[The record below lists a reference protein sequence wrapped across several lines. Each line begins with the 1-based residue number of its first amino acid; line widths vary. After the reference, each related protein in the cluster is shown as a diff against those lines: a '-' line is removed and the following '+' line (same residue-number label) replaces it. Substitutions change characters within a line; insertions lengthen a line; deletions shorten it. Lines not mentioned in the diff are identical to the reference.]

1 MDTLKNAKAK
11 LASANKDIVGFISAF
26 VDEHSFVETDAF
38 VCSENPVGE
47 AVGEGVVTG
56 FATINDKSVCLF
68 VTNPKVLKGSIGE
81 RSAKKIVRLIKN
93 AIAMRKPLIAV
104 WDTAGARF
112 AEGIAA
118 LEGYG
123 SILRAYTEAISKKSI
138 PVITVV
144 KGNNLGI
151 SSYTAGLSDFVIAYE
166 NSVIATASPL
176 VLAAKTGESEKIVGT
191 AKRALQG
198 GIADITVKSDKEL
211 RDNLTKIFNI
221 IYNKAEYGDDLNR
234 VCKGL
239 KAGVSPRTV
248 INEVIDKNSFLEM
261 MSEYAPEVI
270 TGFASLG
277 DTAVGVIATDSS
289 KSEGRLTV
297 CACDKIRVFL
307 THCEDMERPVVIF
320 TDCVG
325 TARSAD
331 DAALIREMSG
341 LLYWINTM
349 DISLFSVVYGKAI
362 GSAYTALVS
371 PCDYKIA
378 WECAEVG
385 ALESEAAARLL
396 YADEIKSAKDKDK
409 VAQKL
414 AKEYG
419 GENNGALAVAA
430 GGYFDNVI
438 EPNHTRSYLLAALL
452 AHTE

>member
-1 MDTLKNAKAK
+1 MDTLKNAKGK
-11 LASANKDIVGFISAF
+11 FASVNKDILGFIGAF

-38 VCSENPVGE
+38 VCSENPLGE

-56 FATINDKSVCLF
+56 FATVNDKSVCLF

-81 RSAKKIVRLIKN
+81 KSAKKIVRIIRT
-93 AIAMRKPLIAV
+93 AIQMNKPLIAV

-123 SILRAYTEAISKKSI
+123 EILRAFGKANAESI
-138 PVITVV
+138 PVITVL

-151 SSYTAGLSDFVIAYE
+151 SAYTAGLSNFVIAYD

-176 VLAAKTGESEKIVGT
+176 VLAAETGEDVKNVGS
-191 AKRALQG
+191 AKKSAQC
-198 GIADITVKSDKEL
+198 GIADITVKTDKEL
-211 RDNLTKIFNI
+211 RDNLTKLFNV
-221 IYNKAEYGDDLNR
+221 IYDKAEYGDDLNR

-239 KAGVSPRTV
+239 KAGVSPRSV
-248 INEVIDKNSFLEM
+248 INEVFDKNSFIELRG
-261 MSEYAPEVI
+261 EYAPEVI

-277 DTAVGVIATDSS
+277 DTAVGVVITDSS
-289 KSEGRLTV
+289 KSDGRLSAL
-297 CACDKIRVFL
+297 ACDKIKGFL
-307 THCEDMERPVVIF
+307 VNCEDIECPTVIF
-320 TDCVG
+320 TDSVG
-325 TARSAD
+325 TVRTAD
-331 DAALIREMSG
+331 EASLIREMSS
-341 LLYWINTM
+341 LLFLMNTA
-349 DISLFSVVYGKAI
+349 DVKLFSVVYGKAI

-409 VAQKL
+409 AAQKL

-419 GENNGALAVAA
+419 GENNSALGVAYQ
-430 GGYFDNVI
+430 GYFDNVI
-438 EPNHTRSYLLAALL
+438 EHNLTRAYLLSALS
-452 AHTE
+452 AHEE

>member
-11 LASANKDIVGFISAF
+11 FASANKDILGFINAF
-26 VDEHSFVETDAF
+26 VDEHSFVEMDAF
-38 VCSENPVGE
+38 VCSENPVGA

-56 FATINDKSVCLF
+56 FASINDKSVCLF

-81 RSAKKIVRLIKN
+81 NSAKKIVRLIKN
-93 AIAMRKPLIAV
+93 AIGMRKPLIAV

-123 SILRAYTEAISKKSI
+123 SILRAYTEALRNSI

-166 NSVIATASPL
+166 KSVMATASPL
-176 VLAAKTGESEKIVGT
+176 VLAAKTGEDEKVVGT
-191 AKRALQG
+191 AKKAIQG
-198 GIADITVKSDKEL
+198 GIADITVKTDKEL
-211 RDNLTKIFNI
+211 RDNLTKIFNV
-221 IYNKAEYGDDLNR
+221 IYDKAEYGDDLNR

-239 KAGVSPRTV
+239 KAGVSPRAI
-248 INEVIDKNSFLEM
+248 INEVFDKNSFLEM
-261 MSEYAPEVI
+261 MSEYASEVV

-289 KSEGRLTV
+289 KSDGRLTAR
-297 CACDKIRVFL
+297 ACDKIRVFL
-307 THCEDMERPVVIF
+307 THCEDMERPVIIF

-325 TARSAD
+325 TERSAD
-331 DAALIREMSG
+331 DAAVIREMSG

-349 DISLFSVVYGKAI
+349 DVSLFSVVYGKAI
-362 GSAYTALVS
+362 GSAYTALVA

-378 WECAEVG
+378 WESAEVG
-385 ALESEAAARLL
+385 ALESEATARLL

-409 VAQKL
+409 IVQKL
-414 AKEYG
+414 AAEYG

-430 GGYFDNVI
+430 NGYFDNVI

-452 AHTE
+452 AHVE